1 MITEKGIPGAGSFV
15 TFAGLDR
22 VLASKLFLFMKT
34 TYANERVS
42 SVSQ

>member
-22 VLASKLFLFMKT
+22 VLASKMFLFMKT
-34 TYANERVS
+34 TYANERIS
-42 SVSQ
+42 